1 MDLPIKI
8 LLINQQTY
16 KGLLKLDTILYADN
30 ILLSLELFNFKT
42 QLTNVLIESFNTY
55 ISNREFL
62 KTLPIEKAFEY
73 KFTLTQAEEYYQYLL
88 SVYEYSKNT
97 DYLTAIDINNL
108 RLWLDNVQIF
118 SIICFFQGFILSY
131 NNLKINISIFREQ
144 QVQKQL
150 INKIQPEQYIPDSE
164 PAMNSPVDNAQQQI
178 IIDDFPT
185 VLETDSVFLNDILKL
200 SPSNMVTYF
209 ISKYIHNMLSYEN
222 IDTIEK
228 AIDERGNI
236 TISMQPLI
244 SFDYLKITEKGI
256 YNFIDILSSFE
267 FTINEYINKIKT
279 LLKGLIYISNRDNI
293 NDFTLSLKTIEILIF
308 IYTLKSD
315 VNQVNAILNSEQ
327 NINNIMISIITNN
340 TIEYVLNN
348 SGEFQCAKVF
358 KISFFHPTVSKY
370 NNNTINENEI
380 RNILNK
386 EMYLLEI
393 DKMQFLQTAL
403 NKVQT
408 NKKKGDVKLILDSES
423 IINID
428 EILSNTQIIKNK
440 HLNYKLLKV
449 SEKQFEK
456 NRIITP
462 EYYSILKIG
471 STMFKNIQSNSEED
485 LIMSK
490 YYSNI
495 EQCLKQISNV
505 ESNILLIS
513 TLNILYQ
520 FIRPNI
526 EANVQIELYILYRII
541 IPFIYD
547 VFNINNFKDYFN

>member
-16 KGLLKLDTILYADN
+16 KGVLKLDTILYADN

-42 QLTNVLIESFNTY
+42 QLTNMLIESFDTY
-55 ISNREFL
+55 ISNREFI

-73 KFTLTQAEEYYQYLL
+73 KFTLTQAEEYYQYL
-88 SVYEYSKNT
+88 VNIHEYSKNT
-97 DYLTAIDINNL
+97 DYLTAVDVNNL
-108 RLWLDNVQIF
+108 RLWLDNNQIF

-150 INKIQPEQYIPDSE
+150 INKIQPERYIPDSE
-164 PAMNSPVDNAQQQI
+164 PVVNSPVDNAQQQI

-185 VLETDSVFLNDILKL
+185 VLETDAVFLNDILKL

-209 ISKYIHNMLSYEN
+209 ISKYIHNTLSYEN
-222 IDTIEK
+222 IDNVEK

-244 SFDYLKITEKGI
+244 NFDYLKLNERGI

-267 FTINEYINKIKT
+267 FTIDEYINKIKT
-279 LLKGLIYISNRDNI
+279 LLKGLIYISKRENI
-293 NDFTLSLKTIEILIF
+293 NDFNLSLKVIEILVF

-327 NINNIMISIITNN
+327 NISNIMISVITNN

-348 SGEFQCAKVF
+348 SGEFQCTGAFKV
-358 KISFFHPTVSKY
+358 SFFHPTTSKY
-370 NNNTINENEI
+370 ITNNLNEEDI
-380 RNILNK
+380 RSILTK

-393 DKMQFLQTAL
+393 DKLQFLQTVL
-403 NKVQT
+403 DKVQS
-408 NKKKGDVKLILDSES
+408 NKKKGDIKLILDNES

-428 EILSNTQIIKNK
+428 EILSKPEIVKNS

-462 EYYSILKIG
+462 EYYMILKIG

-490 YYSNI
+490 YYSGI

-526 EANVQIELYILYRII
+526 DASVQIELYILYRII
-541 IPFIYD
+541 LPFIYD
-547 VFNINNFKDYFN
+547 VFNINNFKDFFN